1 MGLIQ
6 GFRDLGIQLA
16 IRFANASIGDHAT
29 MNIRKIGCC
38 LTSFALIVGLAAC
51 GNDISETNLATQA
64 DRQRPAAVQ
73 TLSDAQL
80 AAFSGEVLEKQD
92 VSPYTYVRLDDG
104 AGNQIWAAVPQTQL
118 EIGEKVALQ
127 DGTVMT
133 NFNSKT
139 LNRTFETIIFAAGLV
154 RDSEKMTV
162 QTAGGANGGSSET
175 VQSGSAPPGM
185 TSPSSG
191 GSSRAIASFSGVK
204 VEKSSAQN
212 GYTVGELFAKA
223 AELNNRKVTVKGQV
237 VKISPNIMGKNWI
250 HIQDGSGDPA
260 TNTHD
265 LVVTSSALVE
275 NGAIISLEGVLAADK
290 DFGFG
295 YRYDVLV
302 EDAVVVK

>member
-1 MGLIQ
+1 M
-6 GFRDLGIQLA
+6 
-16 IRFANASIGDHAT
+16 
-29 MNIRKIGCC
+29 
-38 LTSFALIVGLAAC
+38 AC
-51 GNDISETNLATQA
+51 GNDISESNPSTQA
-64 DRQRPAAVQ
+64 DRQAQPAVQ
-73 TLSDAQL
+73 TPPDSQL
-80 AAFSGEVLEKQD
+80 AAFSGKVLEKQD
-92 VSPYTYVRLDDG
+92 VSPYTYVRLEDG

-154 RDSEKMTV
+154 RDSDKMSV
-162 QTAGGANGGSSET
+162 QTAGGANGGASDT
-175 VQSGSAPPGM
+175 VQSGSAPHGM
-185 TSPSSG
+185 TSQPSG
-191 GSSRAIASFSGVK
+191 GSTRAIVSFSGVN
-204 VEKSSAQN
+204 VEKSLAQN

-250 HIQDGSGDPA
+250 HIQDGTGDPA
-260 TNTHD
+260 KNTHD
-265 LVVTSSALVE
+265 LVVTSSDMVE
-275 NGAIISLEGVLAADK
+275 KGDIISVEGVLAADK